1 MENFVIEIPEFI
13 LRQAKIT
20 RENWKKELKK
30 ELAIQLYRDGILS
43 YANSAKLAE
52 MDKVDFHFL
61 LGEKKVQRQYDL
73 TDYEEDKENWNLWK
87 NTKSDHI

>member
-13 LRQAKIT
+13 LRQSKIT

-52 MDKVDFHFL
+52 MDKVDFHFF

-73 TDYEEDKENWNLWK
+73 ADYEEDKENWTFWK
-87 NTKSDHI
+87 NEQK

>member
-43 YANSAKLAE
+43 YANCAKLAE

-73 TDYEEDKENWNLWK
+73 ADYEEDKENWNLWK

>member
-1 MENFVIEIPEFI
+1 MENFVIEIPEFS